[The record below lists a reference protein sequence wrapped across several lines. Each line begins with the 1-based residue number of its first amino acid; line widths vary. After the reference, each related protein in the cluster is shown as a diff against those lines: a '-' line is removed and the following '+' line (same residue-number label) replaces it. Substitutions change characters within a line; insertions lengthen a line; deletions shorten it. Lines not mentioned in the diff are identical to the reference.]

1 MSGTSTFERSTER
14 GVLYAVGGG
23 ALLVGA
29 AAVLFG
35 GTQLIIDAASGV
47 TSLRLEVDQPLPD
60 DIGGGSANLADGAYE
75 TALVDAEG
83 LSDGAVALLTVARA
97 FGLLTTAAVAWS
109 VVWLAWKLLHG
120 RPFAAS
126 VGNAL
131 ATAGGAL
138 AIGGLLSHGLG
149 GFGAW
154 IAIEEL
160 LGDVSADA
168 DPFFPLA
175 MSFDPAPLGYGFAML
190 LIALAFERGRRLQ
203 QDTEGLV

>member
-1 MSGTSTFERSTER
+1 MSDTSSFERKTER
-14 GVLYAVGGG
+14 GILYAVGGG

-35 GTQLIIDAASGV
+35 GTQLIIDAVGDAMP
-47 TSLRLEVDQPLPD
+47 LHLEVDHALPEG
-60 DIGGGSANLADGAYE
+60 IGGGTATLIEGVYDSAAVSAS
-75 TALVDAEG
+75 G
-83 LSDGAVALLTVARA
+83 LSGGVVALLTVARG

-109 VVWLAWKLLHG
+109 VAWLAWKLLRG
-120 RPFAAS
+120 QPFAAS

-131 ATAGGAL
+131 AMAGGSL
-138 AIGGLLSHGLG
+138 AVGGLLSQGLG

-160 LGDVSADA
+160 LGDVSAGA
-168 DPFFPLA
+168 DPFFPLV
-175 MSFDPAPLGYGFAML
+175 MGFDPAPLGYGLAMM

-203 QDTEGLV
+203 QDTDGLV

>member
-1 MSGTSTFERSTER
+1 MSDTSTFERKTER
-14 GVLYAVGGG
+14 GILYAVGGG

-35 GTQLIIDAASGV
+35 GTQLIIDAVGDAV
-47 TSLRLEVDQPLPD
+47 PLRLEVDHALPEG
-60 DIGGGSANLADGAYE
+60 IGGGTATLIEGAYDS
-75 TALVDAEG
+75 AAVSASG
-83 LSDGAVALLTVARA
+83 LSAGVVTLLTVARG

-109 VVWLAWKLLHG
+109 VAWLAWKLLRG

-138 AIGGLLSHGLG
+138 ALGGLLSQGLG
-149 GFGAW
+149 GFGSW

-168 DPFFPLA
+168 DSFFPLV
-175 MSFDPAPLGYGFAML
+175 MGFDPAPLGYGFAMM

-203 QDTEGLV
+203 QDTDGLV

>member
-1 MSGTSTFERSTER
+1 MSDTSTFERKTER
-14 GVLYAVGGG
+14 GILYAVGGG

-35 GTQLIIDAASGV
+35 GTQLIMDAVGDAV
-47 TSLRLEVDQPLPD
+47 PLRLEVDHALPEG
-60 DIGGGSANLADGAYE
+60 IGGGTATLIEGAYDS
-75 TALVDAEG
+75 AAVSASG
-83 LSDGAVALLTVARA
+83 LSAGVVTLLTIARG

-109 VVWLAWKLLHG
+109 VAWLAWKLLRG
-120 RPFAAS
+120 QPFAAS

-131 ATAGGAL
+131 VTAGGSL
-138 AIGGLLSHGLG
+138 AIGGLLSQGLG

-160 LGDVSADA
+160 LGDVSAGA
-168 DPFFPLA
+168 DPFFPLI
-175 MSFDPAPLGYGFAML
+175 MGFDPAPLGYGLAMM

-203 QDTEGLV
+203 QDTDGLV